1 MVPRAQGLGENA
13 AMATT
18 TDHAADQDQ
27 DYQRHLRI
35 WLGFARLIRWALG
48 LIIVLLIL
56 MAYFLL

>member
-1 MVPRAQGLGENA
+1 
-13 AMATT
+13 MATT

>member
-1 MVPRAQGLGENA
+1 
-13 AMATT
+13 MATT
-18 TDHAADQDQ
+18 TDHMADQ
-27 DYQRHLRI
+27 DYQRHLRT